1 MLCVVAAFNEIISA
15 SGNSAAPKLNKK
27 DRVKHFS
34 IGDADDIHAVQPVIA
49 QPRDKGG
56 GVKHVSV
63 GRHNKLRKALS
74 KFSFLPSKTS
84 TKYVYSL

>member
-1 MLCVVAAFNEIISA
+1 MISA
-15 SGNSAAPKLNKK
+15 TGNCVPTKLNKK
-27 DRVKHFS
+27 DRIKHLS

-56 GVKHVSV
+56 GEKHVSV

-74 KFSFLPSKTS
+74 KFSFLPSKTHARL
-84 TKYVYSL
+84 V